1 MSDKDLRDSVS
12 ATHPGE
18 ILKDIL
24 LGHGMSQKELA
35 AAIGKTTPVVNDIL
49 SKKRDIN
56 VEIAVLLE
64 AIFEET
70 PAKFWIDLQSQ
81 FDIELARQSKKVKD
95 LERGIRE
102 WKSLGDYISLRTVK
116 KRAGIG
122 ESVISDLSYL
132 CDLYDVGTVAEL
144 KESLS
149 NTFRSAY
156 FKKSEALQTD
166 QKNLNTWILLTRIT
180 NDHQT
185 LSSRFSLNRVKDLI
199 DRLNNIFYLNKN
211 TIENIKQTLNE
222 FGIKFFVEKKLDKVP
237 VDGYSFW
244 RGDNPTIVVT
254 TRYCWLDNLAFTI
267 FHELGHIVKHLVNNK
282 SQDFLDMIEPGNEAK
297 TETSEKE
304 ANDFASE
311 CLRRGCDL
319 LTVFKRIINPF
330 SSASAIRRI
339 SHDYC
344 INEGILIGQY
354 QFYCRT
360 VLNHPSAFAIGAKL
374 KQKIK

>member
-1 MSDKDLRDSVS
+1 MSDKDLRKSVT

-70 PAKFWIDLQSQ
+70 PATFWIDLQSK
-81 FDIELARQSKKVKD
+81 FDLELARLSKKVQD

-102 WKSLGDYISLRTVK
+102 WKSLGEYISLRTVK

-122 ESVISDLSYL
+122 ESVISDLAYL
-132 CDLYDVGTVAEL
+132 CTLYNVDTVDNL
-144 KESLS
+144 KVSLA

-156 FKKSEALQTD
+156 FKKSEVLQTD
-166 QKNLNTWILLTRIT
+166 QKYLISWILLTRIS
-180 NDHQT
+180 NDHQK
-185 LSSRFSLNRVKDLI
+185 LSVPFSLNRIKDLI
-199 DRLNNIFYLNKN
+199 NQLNDIFYLNKN
-211 TIENIKQTLNE
+211 TIENVKAVLNE
-222 FGIKFFVEKKLDKVP
+222 YGIRFFIEKKLDKVP

-254 TRYCWLDNLAFTI
+254 TRYSWLDNLAFTI
-267 FHELGHIVKHLVNNK
+267 FHELGHIVKHLFHDK
-282 SQDFLDMIEPGNEAK
+282 TQDFLDMIEPGNEEK
-297 TETSEKE
+297 NEESEKE
-304 ANDFASE
+304 ANEFASE

-319 LTVFKRIINPF
+319 NSVFRRIINPF
-330 SSASAIRRI
+330 SSTATLQRI
-339 SHDYC
+339 SQNYG
-344 INEGILIGQY
+344 INEGILVGQY
-354 QFYCRT
+354 QFFCKT
-360 VLNHPSAFAIGAKL
+360 ILNHPSAFAIGAKL
-374 KQKIK
+374 RQKIK